1 MTVKFDIKKN
11 KSGYGYIE
19 VGAVSFYKPHHRIW
33 VNNRLIVKD
42 ENGEEFV
49 KLAGA
54 GKELIVTEKGNYVLR
69 PSEEINTF
77 IVGRPC
83 GYRGS
88 SWYGIKKG
96 DVKTELPFEDY
107 QSERGSL
114 GVSTYA
120 IVSTPDREIIID
132 EFADGRL
139 YGDKKVYHK
148 RYFINDKDEVESET
162 IPDCIDDDVCEYLD

>member
-1 MTVKFDIKKN
+1 MKTKFEIKRN

-19 VGAVSFYKPHHRIW
+19 VETVEYFNPHYRIW
-33 VNNRLIVKD
+33 VNNRLIEKD
-42 ENGEEFV
+42 DNGEEFV
-49 KLAGA
+49 RLAGV
-54 GKELIVTEKGNYVLR
+54 GRELVVTEKGNYVLR
-69 PSEEINTF
+69 LSEEINTF
-77 IVGRPC
+77 VIGRPC

-120 IVSTPDREIIID
+120 IVSTPDRESLNPLIGSI
-132 EFADGRL
+132 GL
-139 YGDKKVYHK
+139 
-148 RYFINDKDEVESET
+148 
-162 IPDCIDDDVCEYLD
+162 

>member
-1 MTVKFDIKKN
+1 MVCN
-11 KSGYGYIE
+11 
-19 VGAVSFYKPHHRIW
+19 VSFFKPHHRIW
-33 VNNRLIVKD
+33 VNNRLIEKD

-49 KLAGA
+49 KLAGV
-54 GKELIVTEKGNYVLR
+54 GRELVVTEKGNYVLR
-69 PSEEINTF
+69 PSEGINTF

-139 YGDKKVYHK
+139 YGDNQVYHK
-148 RYFINDKDEVESET
+148 RYFLNEIGDIENEDV
-162 IPDCIDDDVCEYLD
+162 PDCVDDESLCDILN